1 MSWIDKFKSKSGI
14 GKKIPKPTPSW
25 IECKSCKVQL
35 YEIDLEENANVCP
48 KCDYHFRLS
57 AEERIT
63 QLVNP
68 GSFIEHDANLT
79 SGDPLKFKDL
89 KRYKERLK
97 TAQRDNPSKDSI
109 ISGTGMIG
117 DHHVELCAFQ
127 FKFMG
132 GSMGSVVGEKITR
145 AIERAVREL
154 NALIIINCSGGARM
168 QEGIFSLMQ
177 MAKTSAALNL
187 LAEKKLPYIS
197 ILTDPTTG
205 GVSASFAFL
214 GDIILAE
221 PGATVGFAGKR
232 VIEQTIK
239 QKLPEG
245 FQTAEFLL
253 EHGLIDQVVHRH
265 DLRATLNRLLS
276 LLKNAPCT
284 PLRS

>member
-1 MSWIDKFKSKSGI
+1 MSWIDKFKSKAGI
-14 GKKIPKPTPSW
+14 GKKIPKPTASW
-25 IECKSCKVQL
+25 VDCKRCKEQF
-35 YEIDLEENANVCP
+35 YEIDLEENSSVCP
-48 KCDYHFRLS
+48 KCDYHFRIS
-57 AEERIT
+57 AGERVE
-63 QLVNP
+63 QLLNP
-68 GSFIEHDANLT
+68 GSFIEHDGNLV
-79 SGDPLKFKDL
+79 SGDPLKFKDV
-89 KRYKERLK
+89 KKYKDRLK
-97 TAQRDNPSKDSI
+97 TALRDNPGKDSVL
-109 ISGTGMIG
+109 SGTGMIG
-117 DHHVELCAFQ
+117 DHHVEICVFQ

-145 AIERAVREL
+145 AIERAIQEKH
-154 NALIIINCSGGARM
+154 AMIIVNCSGGARM

-177 MAKTSAALNL
+177 MAKTSTALNRL
-187 LAEKKLPYIS
+187 SENGLPYIS

-253 EHGLIDQVVHRH
+253 EHGLIDQVVHRRE
-265 DLRATLNRLLS
+265 LRSTLNRILS
-276 LLKNAPCT
+276 LLKDT
-284 PLRS
+284 PIESLRS